1 MTNVAAQETHRE
13 SALRYGI
20 VYLALLVLTAST
32 YLISRVDLG
41 IWSFVIAI
49 VIAIAKASLVV
60 LVFMQLW
67 EHKGSYRLALATA
80 TLWVLLL
87 MFFVVADVRT
97 RFSLTNPSG
106 APPIADPS
114 AGSAAPQTEPGH
126 TPPVDRQT
134 RP

>member
-1 MTNVAAQETHRE
+1 MANRTAQQTHPE
-13 SALRYGI
+13 SAFRYGI
-20 VYLALLVLTAST
+20 VYLTLLALTTST

-41 IWSFVIAI
+41 VWSFLIAI
-49 VIAIAKASLVV
+49 GIAIAKASLVV
-60 LVFMQLW
+60 LIFMQLW

-97 RFSLTNPSG
+97 RFSLTNPS
-106 APPIADPS
+106 ANPIADGPV
-114 AGSAAPQTEPGH
+114 GSAAPETGPSSS
-126 TPPVDRQT
+126 PT

>member
-1 MTNVAAQETHRE
+1 MANGTAQETHTE

-20 VYLALLVLTAST
+20 VYLALMVLTAST

-41 IWSFVIAI
+41 VWSFVIAI
-49 VIAIAKASLVV
+49 GIAIAKASLVV
-60 LVFMQLW
+60 LIFMQLW

-80 TLWVLLL
+80 MLWVLLL

-97 RFSLTNPSG
+97 RFSLTNPTSN
-106 APPIADPS
+106 PIVDGPAR
-114 AGSAAPQTEPGH
+114 SAAVESEPS
-126 TPPVDRQT
+126 PSRT

>member
-1 MTNVAAQETHRE
+1 MANDTAQETHPE

-41 IWSFVIAI
+41 TWSFVIAI
-49 VIAIAKASLVV
+49 AIAIAKASLVV
-60 LVFMQLW
+60 LIFMQLW

-80 TLWVLLL
+80 ILWVLLL

-97 RFSLTNPSG
+97 RFSLTNPSANPFVDG
-106 APPIADPS
+106 PAR
-114 AGSAAPQTEPGH
+114 SAAPQAEPSHG
-126 TPPVDRQT
+126 PPVDRQT

>member
-1 MTNVAAQETHRE
+1 MANGTAQETHPE

-49 VIAIAKASLVV
+49 AIAIAKASLVV
-60 LVFMQLW
+60 LIFMQLW
-67 EHKGSYRLALATA
+67 EHKGSYWLALATA
-80 TLWVLLL
+80 ILWVLLL
-87 MFFVVADVRT
+87 IFFVVADVRT
-97 RFSLTNPSG
+97 RFSLTNPSANPFVDG
-106 APPIADPS
+106 PTRSTAPEAEPS
-114 AGSAAPQTEPGH
+114 PSR
-126 TPPVDRQT
+126 PVDRQP